1 MPVHNYN
8 SMPPQGTKQQLSKN
22 RSYANIS
29 DGRNGHNGHNYVIQ
43 NSNSK
48 ISLSKLGAMSRTNG
62 LYN

>member
-1 MPVHNYN
+1 MP
-8 SMPPQGTKQQLSKN
+8 SQGTKQQLSKN